1 MKSCIIFLTLLLIFS
16 INKAS
21 KEEYSIKLLFKN
33 GVAETTISIKKNTT
47 YYGYFEGVTNGKNYE
62 FELMVE
68 NASTSPLIYFEL
80 VEVIESLDVSRF
92 THKID
97 LSEKQESNNLVL
109 SGNYEIHSFFSHH
122 DYIAFRSSCD
132 IPNFQIKITVSEKST
147 EKSTDKS
154 TESFILT
161 IVICIVIIIV
171 IGICICIVSIF
182 VSKRNQK
189 IQPTYAPIQPPI

>member
-1 MKSCIIFLTLLLIFS
+1 MKSCFIFLTLLLIFS

-21 KEEYSIKLLFKN
+21 EEEYSINLPFKN

-47 YYGYFEGVTNGKNYE
+47 YCGRLEGVTDEKKVE

-68 NASTSPLIYFEL
+68 NASTSPLTKFQVAEYVQGIDLERTYRY
-80 VEVIESLDVSRF
+80 D
-92 THKID
+92 ID
-97 LSEKQESNNLVL
+97 LSEKQKSNNLVL
-109 SGNYEIHSFFSHH
+109 SGNYKKHSFWCRRH
-122 DYIAFRSSCD
+122 YIEFKSSCD
-132 IPNFQIKITVSEKST
+132 IPNFQIKITVS